1 MKRVIFSA
9 LLIVGFAAASEQS
22 VINRVL
28 HSYNIKTNRAFE
40 FNATKS
46 GKGYD
51 ITVSSHNP
59 ALKEIINTKFMHI
72 DVDEGP
78 IVTTPEFTLAK
89 AGLSAKGSFFDFFA
103 PEAVADINKSL
114 KEKIKYNYEGIVS
127 FGGELKEK
135 FSIAPIDNITDRDV
149 TFSSSGLKVKSTTD
163 LETLKGTTTI
173 ELEHLT
179 VNDKSTN
186 GEATLKDLKVENRIT
201 EKPIDSILL
210 FGNTSF
216 KVKEFN
222 FKAHNVNKPINAK
235 ITLNMG
241 SSIKKVDKEFLNG
254 EFNLELKA
262 LDAKTIAL
270 LQGVQSS
277 KLNILFKNF
286 GTQGLLEFLKLSKE
300 LQEINAKMAAASKSG
315 NDIELQKAIIESTD
329 MANSLVPIVNKLLIK
344 DKSGFKIDWQLHSTK
359 ESFVKIDLLYK
370 GEPLSGNNMQSA
382 FISLM
387 AQQLTLVDG
396 NFDIALERSLIV
408 KMNPLSILFLDM
420 LKQKGFISVKD
431 SVYRVK
437 GALKG
442 GKIILKGKAYTIEEL
457 TKALF

>member
-1 MKRVIFSA
+1 MKRVIFLA
-9 LLIVGFAAASEQS
+9 LLIAEFAVANEQS
-22 VINRVL
+22 VIDRVL
-28 HSYNIKTNRAFE
+28 HTYNIKTNRAFE

-46 GKGYD
+46 GEGYD
-51 ITVSSHNP
+51 ITVSSRNP
-59 ALKEIINTKFMHI
+59 ALKEIINSKFMHI
-72 DVDEGP
+72 NVDEGP

-89 AGLSAKGSFFDFFA
+89 AGLSAKGSIFDFFA

-114 KEKIKYNYEGIVS
+114 KEKIQYNYEGIVS

-135 FSIAPIDNITDRDV
+135 FTIAPIENITDKGV
-149 TFSSSGLKVKSTTD
+149 KFSSSSLEAKGTTD

-173 ELEHLT
+173 KLEHLT
-179 VNDKSTN
+179 VSDKSTN
-186 GEATLKDLKVENRIT
+186 GEATLKDLKIENTIT
-201 EKPIDSILL
+201 DEPVDSILL
-210 FGNTSF
+210 FGDTSF
-216 KVKEFN
+216 NVKEFS
-222 FKAHNVNKPINAK
+222 FKARNINKPIEAK
-235 ITLNMG
+235 MTLHMG

-254 EFNLELKA
+254 EFNLEVKA

-286 GTQGLLEFLKLSKE
+286 GTQGVLEFLKLSQK
-300 LQEINAKMAAASKSG
+300 LQEINADMAAASKSG

-359 ESFVKIDLLYK
+359 ESFVKVDLLYK

-387 AQQLTLVDG
+387 AQQLALVDG
-396 NFDIALERSLIV
+396 SFDIALERSLIV

-437 GALKG
+437 GELKG

-457 TKALF
+457 TRALF